1 MKTIYSIGHSN
12 HDIGV
17 FCGMLKEFRVECLL
31 DIRSVPFSRIYP
43 QFNQAAL
50 RESLAAEN
58 IGYVFLGRELGGRIT
73 DVSCYIEGRIP
84 PAKAGYALHLKYEA
98 IRDTAWFNSGMAKLT
113 GLAAAGPCAI
123 MCSEENPERCHREL
137 IVGRRLRELGY
148 EVIDIRAERSRQ
160 GRGQMEL
167 F

>member
-17 FCGMLKEFRVECLL
+17 FCGLLKEFRVTCLL
-31 DIRSVPFSRIYP
+31 DIRSVPFSRFYP

-50 RESLAAEN
+50 RESLAAEK
-58 IGYVFLGRELGGRIT
+58 IGYVFLGRELGGRIA
-73 DVSCYIEGRIP
+73 DASCYQDGQIP
-84 PAKAGYALHLKYEA
+84 NVKAGYALHLKYEA
-98 IRDTAWFNSGMAKLT
+98 IRDTEWFNSGIVRLLD
-113 GLAAAGPCAI
+113 LAAGATCAI

-137 IVGRRLRELGY
+137 IVSRRLRELGY
-148 EVIDIRAERSRQ
+148 EVIHIRSEQSRLRQ
-160 GRGQMEL
+160 NQLEL